1 MWNFIRYSS
10 NTAIITDD
18 GCTLTYRQLYNLQDD
33 FFCMIE
39 RNTLLLLV
47 CTNTVQ
53 SLTAYLCC
61 IEHGIPV
68 MLEDNGIRMENLL
81 SLMEQFEPEYLYL
94 PSHYICGEKV
104 DMLYSNHYKQTYK
117 SEGYILLKRICP
129 GAQEFH
135 GELALLLSTS
145 GSTGSPKHV
154 RVSRENL
161 LCNTE
166 TIADYL
172 DIRTSDCTITS
183 MPMSYSY
190 GLSVINTYLFAGASI
205 VLTEKKVFSP
215 AFWKLAVQHGITS
228 FSGVP
233 AVYGLFRRM
242 NMENM
247 ELSSLRVMTQAGGGM
262 DRELWEYMH
271 WYARMHGIQFFVM
284 YGQTEATARI
294 SYLPPGQMGRK
305 CGSIGKV
312 IPRGR
317 LFLTDEC
324 GEEISRPY
332 VEGEIG
338 YEGINVSMGYAVKR
352 EDLSLGNERH
362 WQLHT
367 GDYGYFDAE
376 GYWYVTGRKDRFAKI
391 QGKRFNLDEIEKKLE
406 EKYQSP
412 YFCVQDGEKI
422 KIKGKCGSGG
432 ILRYASEITGISR
445 FLFSL
450 EEKRIH
456 VADNRRK

>member
-1 MWNFIRYSS
+1 MWNFMQYSS

-18 GCTLTYRQLYNLQDD
+18 GCTLTYRQLYSLQDG
-33 FFCMIE
+33 FFNMLE

-47 CTNTVQ
+47 CTNTLP

-94 PSHYICGEKV
+94 PSCYVCGKNA
-104 DMLYSNHYKQTYK
+104 DMLYLNHYKQTYK
-117 SEGYILLKRICP
+117 YGDYIFLKKAGQGSTEIHRD
-129 GAQEFH
+129 
-135 GELALLLSTS
+135 LALLLSTS

-154 RVSRENL
+154 RISRKNL

-166 TIADYL
+166 TIVNYL
-172 DIRTSDCTITS
+172 DIRSSDCTITS

-190 GLSVINTYLFAGASI
+190 GLSIINTYLYVGASI
-205 VLTEKKVFSP
+205 VLTEENVYSP
-215 AFWKLAVQHGITS
+215 TFWKLAVKYRITS

-233 AVYGLFRRM
+233 AVYRLFRRM
-242 NMENM
+242 NIECMQ
-247 ELSSLRVMTQAGGGM
+247 LSSLRVMTQAGGGM

-271 WYARMHGIQFFVM
+271 QYANIHGIHFFVM

-294 SYLPPGQMGRK
+294 SYLSPEQMGRK

-312 IPRGR
+312 IPGGR
-317 LFLTDEC
+317 LFLTDES
-324 GEEISRPY
+324 GEEIIRPY

-338 YEGINVSMGYAVKR
+338 YEGINVSMGYALKR
-352 EDLSLGNERH
+352 EDLSMGNEENR
-362 WQLHT
+362 QLHT

-376 GYWYVTGRKDRFAKI
+376 GYWYVTRRKDRFAKI
-391 QGKRFNLDEIEKKLE
+391 HGKRLNLDEIGKKLE
-406 EKYQSP
+406 EKYQRS
-412 YFCVQDGEKI
+412 YFCIQDGEKI
-422 KIKGKCGSGG
+422 MIQGECGSGE
-432 ILRYASEITGISR
+432 ILQYASEITGISR
-445 FLFSL
+445 FLFTF
-450 EEKRIH
+450 EEKEQ
-456 VADNRRK
+456 RRKL